1 MAQQQSQQP
10 GNSDNSMAPAW
21 ITVLLFI
28 VLYILWAVAHRYVV
42 SFVFSLNIWQAKL
55 VNLFI
60 GGTQLSSEIYIMQ
73 TVDPGA
79 VTWDQMLDL
88 TRSVG
93 DYMRYPII
101 VILAVL
107 AAFLYKSNVTLKF
120 RRAHDMRTLR
130 AQEQYNWP
138 AIMPVVKQDLVSI
151 DINTGPWA
159 MALSPMEFARKYQLL
174 KKDDALLDNPVPG
187 QEMTAG
193 VRRGD
198 AKRVFTLQLGPYWD
212 GFDRCPPH
220 VRALGAVFLARINR
234 DRGSSTKILEIL
246 DKSCAGGKPD
256 YSVATAVLRKYQ
268 NTEIVQEVVAKH
280 AYLLTVMA
288 SLLQL
293 SRDDGVVPSAEFLWL
308 KLIDRRLWYMLN
320 CVGRQTPFSEVGGP
334 FAHWKAESAMG
345 RRSLVPMIDEAIKA
359 LEIAVK
365 EVKLSPKE
373 LRELE
378 P

>member
-1 MAQQQSQQP
+1 MAQQPQQQP

-28 VLYILWAVAHRYVV
+28 VLYILWAVGHRYIV
-42 SFVFSLNIWQAKL
+42 SLVFSLNIWQAKL

-60 GGTQLSSEIYIMQ
+60 GGAQLSNEIYIMQ

-88 TRSVG
+88 SRSIG
-93 DYMRYPII
+93 DYIRYPII

-107 AAFLYKSNVTLKF
+107 AVFLYKSNVTLKF

-220 VRALGAVFLARINR
+220 VRALAAVFLARTNR
-234 DRGSSTKILEIL
+234 DRGSATKILETL
-246 DKSCAGGKPD
+246 DKSCANGKPD

-288 SLLQL
+288 SLLQE

-308 KLIDRRLWYMLN
+308 KLVDRRLWYMLN